1 MTAAESTRMTP
12 SFGEDGH
19 DACKVVVDI
28 LDRIG
33 DKWTVM
39 VVGALADGPVR
50 FNAILRKIGTISHR
64 MLTLTLRGLERD
76 GMVERRA
83 FATIPPTVEYEL
95 TPLGRSLIEPL
106 WTLAQWAQRKQTEIE
121 VARAKFDGR
130 TFSSGDKAKSAART
144 LRIQTGR

>member
-1 MTAAESTRMTP
+1 MAAADGARMQT

-39 VVGALADGPVR
+39 VVGALADGPMR
-50 FNAILRKIGTISHR
+50 FNAILRKIGAISHR

-83 FATIPPTVEYEL
+83 FATVPPTVEYEL

-106 WTLAQWAQRKQTEIE
+106 WTLAQWAQAKQAEIE
-121 VARAKFDGR
+121 AARVQFDGR
-130 TFSSGDKAKSAART
+130 PSAPH
-144 LRIQTGR
+144 QP

>member
-1 MTAAESTRMTP
+1 MTKPEGTWSAGQIGADRKGVCPFMVS
-12 SFGEDGH
+12 
-19 DACKVVVDI
+19 I

-39 VVGALADGPVR
+39 VVGTLADGPMR
-50 FNAILRKIGTISHR
+50 FNAIQRQIGAISHR

-95 TPLGRSLIEPL
+95 TPLGHSLTRPL
-106 WTLAQWAQRKQTEIE
+106 WTLAQWALTHQKEIAG
-121 VARAKFDGR
+121 ARSTYDTRTAPAGGADG
-130 TFSSGDKAKSAART
+130 
-144 LRIQTGR
+144 